1 MRIEPMLTR
10 IILAVTGFC
19 LFIGI
24 LTIAIF
30 GAGTILGIVL
40 SVLVPI
46 GLFFTGIGLIWF
58 LVTDFSQEKPE
69 SK

>member
-1 MRIEPMLTR
+1 MFYRMMA
-10 IILAVTGFC
+10 AVTGFC

-30 GAGTILGIVL
+30 VAGTILGIVL

-46 GLFFTGIGLIWF
+46 GLIFTGVGLIWF
-58 LVTDFSQEKPE
+58 MTTDFSQEKP
-69 SK
+69 KAKQ

>member
-1 MRIEPMLTR
+1 MFTR
-10 IILAVTGFC
+10 MILAVTGFC
-19 LFIGI
+19 LIVGI

-30 GAGTILGIVL
+30 VAGTILGIVL
-40 SVLVPI
+40 SVLAPI

-69 SK
+69 TKK

>member
-1 MRIEPMLTR
+1 MWKLI
-10 IILAVTGFC
+10 AAFTGFC

-30 GAGTILGIVL
+30 VAGAILGIVL

-46 GLFFTGIGLIWF
+46 GLLFTGVGLLWF
-58 LVTDFSQEKPE
+58 LATDFEK
-69 SK
+69 SKPATKQ

>member
-1 MRIEPMLTR
+1 MLTR

-30 GAGTILGIVL
+30 VAGTILGIVL

-46 GLFFTGIGLIWF
+46 GLLFTGVGLIWF

-69 SK
+69 TKQ

>member
-1 MRIEPMLTR
+1 MLTR
-10 IILAVTGFC
+10 IILVVTGFC

-30 GAGTILGIVL
+30 VAGTILGIVL

-46 GLFFTGIGLIWF
+46 GLLFTGVGLIWF
-58 LVTDFSQEKPE
+58 LVTDFSEEKP
-69 SK
+69 KTKQ